1 MMKKSLAKD
10 SLGIFSVYKPKG
22 MTSHDVI
29 YRVRKITG
37 VKRVGH
43 AGTLDPLASGVLI
56 VAVGREYTK
65 TLDSLMKTDKEYVA
79 ELMLGLTSTTD
90 DNEGE
95 KTVKQGY
102 SEPNKADIE
111 KVLTNWVGQVSQV
124 PPIYSAIKVKGKP
137 AHRRVR
143 SGQNVELNPR
153 LVVIKSIEL
162 LNYEWPILRIR
173 VICEKGVYIRSLAR
187 DIGEQLG
194 TGAYLSYLVRTR
206 VGEFTVEDCDRID
219 ADDEGKSHI

>member
-1 MMKKSLAKD
+1 MMKKKLTKD
-10 SLGIFSVYKPKG
+10 SLGIFPVYKPKG

-29 YRVRKITG
+29 YRVRRITG

-90 DNEGE
+90 DDEGE
-95 KTVKQGY
+95 KTVKEGY
-102 SEPNKADIE
+102 SRPNKVDIE
-111 KVLTNWVGQVSQV
+111 KVLSNWVGEVSQV

-143 SGQNVELNPR
+143 SGQNVELSPR
-153 LVVIKSIEL
+153 LVVIKSIEFL
-162 LNYEWPILRIR
+162 SYEWPILRIK
-173 VICEKGVYIRSLAR
+173 VTCEKGVYIRSIAR
-187 DIGEQLG
+187 DIGEALG
-194 TGAYLSYLVRTR
+194 TGAYLSSLERTR
-206 VGEFTVEDCDRID
+206 VGEFTIEDCDRID
-219 ADDEGKSHI
+219 SDDEDKFHA